1 MNEEIIKFIIY
12 INLENLKLEMYNWMF
27 FILNFIFD
35 IIGYVFLVRKYIKE
49 R

>member
-27 FILNFIFD
+27 FIVNFIFD